1 MDFRFNDE
9 EETFRTEV
17 KEFLR
22 AELPSGWDEQ
32 FDAESEMGMAAQGDF
47 AKQFQK
53 KLANRGWI
61 ALPWPKEYG
70 GAGASVMTQMVYNEE
85 MAYSGAPTGFNMG
98 VAWVGP
104 SLMIYG
110 TEEQKKRFMPRIT
123 NLEDTWCTLCS
134 EPGAGSALAAL
145 QARAVRDGDEW
156 VINGQKIWTSGAHRS
171 NWGWLAARTDP
182 DSPKHKGISMFLVPM
197 DAPGISIQPLINM
210 AGQHG
215 FNEVFFDN
223 VRIPANYLVGQENM
237 GWYQLAVALDF
248 ERSSIGGSARGRRWW
263 ELLVE
268 FGRENRSFVDA
279 RPEIRYRLADIGIE
293 IDIAQFLSY
302 RVASL
307 QQQG

>member
-1 MDFRFNDE
+1 MDFRYNDE

-123 NLEDTWCTLCS
+123 NLDDTWCTLYS
-134 EPGAGSALAAL
+134 EPGAGSDLAAL
-145 QARAVRDGDEW
+145 QTRPVRDGDEW
-156 VINGQKIWTSGAHRS
+156 VINGQKILTSAAHSS
-171 NWGWLAARTDP
+171 NWGCLATRTDP
-182 DSPKHKGISMFLVPM
+182 EAPQHKGISMFLVPM
-197 DAPGISIQPLINM
+197 DSPGITIRPLINM
-210 AGQHG
+210 AGEHRLHQG
-215 FNEVFFDN
+215 VF
-223 VRIPANYLVGQENM
+223 QEL
-237 GWYQLAVALDF
+237 GVP
-248 ERSSIGGSARGRRWW
+248 GRRH
-263 ELLVE
+263 L
-268 FGRENRSFVDA
+268 
-279 RPEIRYRLADIGIE
+279 RPGE
-293 IDIAQFLSY
+293 
-302 RVASL
+302 
-307 QQQG
+307 QGVGP